1 MSCLLR
7 ANQLGLVENMTMLL
21 TPFEQLTREI
31 SSRLATTVDVIPSVV
46 ALKHLLSKAADTDN
60 GVRTAKNTLLEA
72 VNKQFGSTFSV
83 PLYYLSTI
91 LDPRYKDRY
100 FDTVT
105 KQAAVNMLQKQVDK
119 MTHSDR
125 AMETPNTE
133 EPQEKKIVAA

>member
-105 KQAAVNMLQKQVDK
+105 MQRHNVKRKNR
-119 MTHSDR
+119 HWECHR
-125 AMETPNTE
+125 F
-133 EPQEKKIVAA
+133 PQISNILYATDATIY